1 MLGEHNWTE
10 NLKTTRQYLTKG
22 FQGFMMT
29 EDSSGPGI
37 LLKFTMTK
45 SKTYEQFKLQVGWP
59 RLSDKPINQ
68 EKPWEIFCSW
78 RRWAQNA

>member
-29 EDSSGPGI
+29 EDSSGGKTLGD
-37 LLKFTMTK
+37 LLFMETLGAKCVNRK
-45 SKTYEQFKLQVGWP
+45 GS
-59 RLSDKPINQ
+59 
-68 EKPWEIFCSW
+68 
-78 RRWAQNA
+78 